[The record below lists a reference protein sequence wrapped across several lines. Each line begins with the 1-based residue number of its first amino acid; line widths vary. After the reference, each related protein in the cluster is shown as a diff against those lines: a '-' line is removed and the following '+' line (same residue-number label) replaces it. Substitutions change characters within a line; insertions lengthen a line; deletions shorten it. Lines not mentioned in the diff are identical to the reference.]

1 MDSAG
6 EMFTLIYFKIEL
18 LPRNIYDDELHTTK
32 FYVTDSRLVDRYRT
46 KEILCLKTEGQH
58 FYFLGQGNHWLV
70 RKMPKAES
78 RVIHQ
83 VCLVGGIH
91 FENKAK

>member
-1 MDSAG
+1 M
-6 EMFTLIYFKIEL
+6 
-18 LPRNIYDDELHTTK
+18 
-32 FYVTDSRLVDRYRT
+32 
-46 KEILCLKTEGQH
+46 LCLKTEGQH
-58 FYFLGQGNHWLV
+58 FCFLEQGSHWLV
-70 RKMPKAES
+70 RKMPKATES